1 MEGDVNH
8 PSCFHSLGYLNDHI
22 GFCGSIKNSPSD
34 FVVTE
39 IDMFGQSVRENVT
52 DSLLDFDELPDEQ
65 NSLCQ
70 HKKLKTVPEESSLEE
85 EHFQRWKGFVN
96 RTNPSRQ
103 YMILD
108 TDIVAGT
115 NDECGPEE
123 TDILSSLLAVPI
135 LESLTEFA
143 CSVKSELCS
152 KMEAATPQIEFSLG
166 SFIDKGQRA
175 IIHSAIQQTF
185 PFLITA
191 TRNTEVIVKPN
202 LDYRELCQLVS
213 EEEAGNFFKYLDAKL
228 ANSKFTF
235 KPDMNK
241 EHRKAVHHFLSKK
254 FGKLV
259 ETKTFSKEDS
269 GQQNTI
275 ITARFRAKIG
285 SRKRRCRADCLDT
298 IDTYTAFTL
307 RKENLETLEAICCLS
322 SELGVLPSDFSYA
335 GIKDK
340 KAITYQTMVVKK
352 VSSTRMKEVESRIEK
367 NRLKVY
373 NIRSAHQHLRLG
385 QLKGNLFD
393 IRVRDLK
400 TQRGDSSADIK
411 GRICEAAENIKKNGF
426 INYYGPQRFGQGK
439 HVQSNQ
445 IGLALLKE
453 DMVKAVKLLFTPEE
467 EDNPVNRAK
476 RHFLQ
481 TEDAKGTLAL
491 FPECKVRER
500 MVLRALNRYGV
511 NPEGCTRAWF
521 SIPHSMR
528 IFYVHAY
535 CSKVWNEAASY
546 RLKTY
551 GSRVVEGD
559 LVSWEAGTD
568 ETPLSDRVILPMLG
582 HNIRYPDNKVGEWYF
597 EMLGKDELQKCTF
610 RNSLLQLNIPGCYR
624 HIVKYPRHLS
634 YVIEDSEN
642 VLDSKDGTKELNST
656 LSSKPSLS
664 ISFEL
669 DSSCYATVCL
679 REIMKY
685 GC

>member
-352 VSSTRMKEVESRIEK
+352 
-367 NRLKVY
+367 
-373 NIRSAHQHLRLG
+373 
-385 QLKGNLFD
+385 
-393 IRVRDLK
+393 
-400 TQRGDSSADIK
+400 
-411 GRICEAAENIKKNGF
+411 KNGF

-568 ETPLSDRVILPMLG
+568 ETPLSDRVHVVTASEETSKTYALHQVILPMLG